1 MAETSV
7 TSDESV
13 TVADGRATRAER
25 TRMAVVDALL
35 SLNEQGNLRPTAREI
50 AAEAGVSL
58 RSIYVHFDDV
68 EALFIAAAI
77 RHGERLQSLS
87 RPLVTEGPLEA
98 RTDALL
104 AHRRT
109 IYEAGAGVRRAALLQ
124 EPFSPALRR
133 ALEVGRASGRAEVD
147 RVFAPEISAAGEHGH
162 GLRQALALVTGAT
175 TWDVLRRYQGMSAAE
190 AEGQMRTMVF
200 ALLEDWT
207 AASTRPRS
215 PDR

>member
-25 TRMAVVDALL
+25 TRIAVVDALL

-77 RHGERLQSLS
+77 RHLEHLQSLS
-87 RPLVTEGPLEA
+87 RPLVTEGSLEP
-98 RTDALL
+98 RTDTLL

-147 RVFAPEISAAGEHGH
+147 QVFATEISAAGEHGH

-190 AEGQMRTMVF
+190 AEAQMRTMVF

>member
-98 RTDALL
+98 RTDTLL

-109 IYEAGAGVRRAALLQ
+109 IYEAGDGVRRAALLQ

>member
-147 RVFAPEISAAGEHGH
+147 QVFAPEISAAGEHGH

-175 TWDVLRRYQGMSAAE
+175 TWDVLRRYQGMSAAGAE
-190 AEGQMRTMVF
+190 AQMRTMVF

-215 PDR
+215 PDT

>member
-1 MAETSV
+1 
-7 TSDESV
+7 
-13 TVADGRATRAER
+13 
-25 TRMAVVDALL
+25 MAVVDALL

-50 AAEAGVSL
+50 AAEARVSL

-77 RHGERLQSLS
+77 RHGEHLQSLS
-87 RPLVTEGPLEA
+87 RPLVTEGTLEA

-124 EPFSPALRR
+124 EPFSPALQR

-147 RVFAPEISAAGEHGH
+147 QVFATEISAAGEHGH

-190 AEGQMRTMVF
+190 AEAQMRTMVF

-215 PDR
+215 SDR

>member
-147 RVFAPEISAAGEHGH
+147 QVFAPEISAAGEHGH

-175 TWDVLRRYQGMSAAE
+175 TWDVLRRYQGMTAAE
-190 AEGQMRTMVF
+190 AEAQMRTMVF

-215 PDR
+215 PDT